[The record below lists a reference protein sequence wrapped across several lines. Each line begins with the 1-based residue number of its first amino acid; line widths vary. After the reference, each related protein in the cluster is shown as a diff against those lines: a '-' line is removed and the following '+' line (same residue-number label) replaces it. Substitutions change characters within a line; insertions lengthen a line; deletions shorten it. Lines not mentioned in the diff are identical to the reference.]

1 MSVLTTD
8 HFDEGHFEAI
18 YEQYFDLLLQI
29 AVYKFKVPDFE
40 ADALVHDVL
49 LGYLRKADS
58 IIDLRSWLIGA
69 ICYASRHYWR
79 LNKGHASTDDENQPD
94 PPDPMLVSVLDSLP
108 DQIAA
113 RELMSR
119 LPLRAQQI
127 LHMRFFEGCSMIE
140 IGERLGVRSKYAQ
153 KLVAK
158 YLKRAA
164 DLSQDPKKKT
174 PKKKPATKTK
184 ETP

>member
-1 MSVLTTD
+1 MNVLTNDT
-8 HFDEGHFEAI
+8 FDERHFEEI
-18 YEQYFDLLLQI
+18 YEHYFELLRQI
-29 AVYKFKVPDFE
+29 AVHKFKVPDFE

-49 LGYLRKADS
+49 LSYLRKSGS
-58 IIDLRSWLIGA
+58 IGELRPWLIGA

-79 LNKGHASTDDENQPD
+79 LQKGNASTDDENQPQY
-94 PPDPMLVSVLDSLP
+94 PDPASLSILDSLP

-113 RELMSR
+113 RELLAR

-127 LHMRFFEGCSMIE
+127 LHMRFFEGFSMIE

-164 DLSQDPKKKT
+164 LLSTEPVNKPAGKKKE
-174 PKKKPATKTK
+174 KR
-184 ETP
+184 